1 MICEV
6 LVFPDEYSKPA
17 VKMFHF
23 DTFHIPLKVA
33 RFPVMSSTKCQES
46 NRFPC
51 IFFLLL
57 SKLERG
63 MGLTKKGSVMCSVKA
78 SCQNAVIL
86 CPDCANTDNTFNM
99 CSLSFQRK
107 VCQLSRHTL
116 SVCTRTRLT
125 FFHRNHHH
133 ELIFSE
139 RSQVYLG
146 FVVVYVALIASHLK
160 QLIL

>member
-17 VKMFHF
+17 VKNFHF
-23 DTFHIPLKVA
+23 DTFHLPLKVA

-51 IFFLLL
+51 FFCHFFFSLVVKTGKGNW
-57 SKLERG
+57 SDKKK
-63 MGLTKKGSVMCSVKA
+63 KKGSVMCSVKA
-78 SCQNAVIL
+78 SCQSAVIL

-116 SVCTRTRLT
+116 SVCTRRLT
-125 FFHRNHHH
+125 FFIVMIIMNS
-133 ELIFSE
+133 FSQ
-139 RSQVYLG
+139 SG
-146 FVVVYVALIASHLK
+146 PKFT
-160 QLIL
+160 